1 MSNHIPGGIDAV
13 DRCGLVEHVR
23 FVVGDDR
30 LSDYKKMCN
39 LAVCAATRRSALCHG
54 CAGHALHHMGHG
66 RFRGDVNGPTFLST
80 KIQRGLYLL
89 PPSKQLFA
97 SREPVRQPMSERH
110 HATDPERAINIA
122 HNRLPGIFGNIGRR
136 RLKVSNAYRLCSRN
150 LRDLFGSTN

>member
-39 LAVCAATRRSALCHG
+39 LAVCAATRRSF
-54 CAGHALHHMGHG
+54 LHHLGHG

-80 KIQRGLYLL
+80 EIQKGRYRLT
-89 PPSKQLFA
+89 PSKQLFA

-122 HNRLPGIFGNIGRR
+122 HNHLPGIFGNIGRR
-136 RLKVSNAYRLCSRN
+136 RLKVSNAYRLC
-150 LRDLFGSTN
+150 

>member
-39 LAVCAATRRSALCHG
+39 LAVCAATRRSF
-54 CAGHALHHMGHG
+54 LHHLGHG

-80 KIQRGLYLL
+80 EIQKGRYRLT
-89 PPSKQLFA
+89 PSKQLFA

-136 RLKVSNAYRLCSRN
+136 RLKVSNAYRLC
-150 LRDLFGSTN
+150 